1 MRIIGGKFKG
11 KKIFEP
17 KDKVTRPLK
26 DLVKESIFNVINHS
40 NKFSIS
46 LKNSKILD
54 IFSGVGSFGIEAIS
68 RGASSTFFVEN
79 YPSVIHILMKNI
91 KNLDL
96 IKNCKVI
103 EKDVFKELN
112 FEELDQNFDLIFLD
126 PPFKEKKL
134 STLLIKINQSKILK
148 PQGLIIIHRHRKE
161 KDLFPENLIIL
172 ETKKYGL
179 SKIFFCKYS

>member
-1 MRIIGGKFKG
+1 
-11 KKIFEP
+11 
-17 KDKVTRPLK
+17 
-26 DLVKESIFNVINHS
+26 
-40 NKFSIS
+40 
-46 LKNSKILD
+46 
-54 IFSGVGSFGIEAIS
+54 
-68 RGASSTFFVEN
+68 
-79 YPSVIHILMKNI
+79 MKNI

-126 PPFKEKKL
+126 PPFNEKKL